1 MIRKY
6 FVPTLALLA
15 ITGMAMPAFS
25 ADDVSKTVSFAQQVT
40 INGTQLKPGDYRVMV
55 TGNDVKIEKGHKVMV
70 ETQAKVEQRSEKYP
84 ENQVV
89 FDANGNVQ
97 EIRLGGHNE
106 AIVFNGNGS
115 MTHGQ

>member
-15 ITGMAMPAFS
+15 VTAMAMPAFS
-25 ADDVSKTVSFAQQVT
+25 DDLSKTVTFAQQVT
-40 INGTQLKPGDYRVMV
+40 INGTQLKPGNYRVMV
-55 TGNDVKIEKGHKVMV
+55 TGNDVKIEKGKKVMV
-70 ETQAKVEQRSEKYP
+70 DTQAKVEQRNQKYQ

-97 EIRLGGHNE
+97 EIRLGGHTE
-106 AIVFNGNGS
+106 AIVFSGSGS
-115 MTHGQ
+115 MSNGQ